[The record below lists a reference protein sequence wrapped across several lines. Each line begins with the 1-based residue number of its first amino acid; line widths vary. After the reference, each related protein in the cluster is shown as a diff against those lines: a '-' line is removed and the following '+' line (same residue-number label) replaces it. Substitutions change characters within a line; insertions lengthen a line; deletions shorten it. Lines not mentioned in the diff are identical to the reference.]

1 MRMRYTKITYRKTQP
16 SEPQTKN
23 VVIILLI
30 LLAAFIISFLLS
42 SYLLNKTASYI
53 YKNSNTDME
62 LQVRDVPYEWV
73 FDYSEDMQLPELPT
87 GCEATAAATLSRMQ
101 GAFVS
106 KTQVAD
112 ALPKSYD
119 DFVYS
124 FMGDPY
130 SYIGWSCS
138 ARAITETLN
147 VIFSS
152 EEKFAAIEL
161 TGDDLDDLILP
172 AAVWVT
178 IDMEN
183 PGRPAYTDDGYMLFH
198 NTHCVVITKIA
209 YDEVSVID
217 PLRGDVVYG
226 RYIFESVYNAMG
238 KEAVYVGYLD
248 EITRLAIERRNDE
261 S

>member
-1 MRMRYTKITYRKTQP
+1 MKCATKTTYRKTQP

-23 VVIILLI
+23 VLIVLLI
-30 LLAAFIISFLLS
+30 FLAAFIISFLLS
-42 SYLLNKTASYI
+42 SYLLNKTALYI
-53 YKNSNTDME
+53 YENSTQDTE
-62 LQVRDVPYEWV
+62 LQVRDVPYKWV
-73 FDYSEDMQLPELPT
+73 FNYSDDMQLPELPT

-106 KTQVAD
+106 KTQVAN

-130 SYIGWSCS
+130 SYSGWSCS
-138 ARAITETLN
+138 SRAITDTLN
-147 VIFSS
+147 AIFSS

-161 TGDDLDDLILP
+161 TGDDLDELVLP

-178 IDMEN
+178 IDMDD
-183 PGRPAYTDDGYMLFH
+183 PGRPSYINDGYMLFH
-198 NTHCVVITKIA
+198 NTHCVVITKIS
-209 YDEVSVID
+209 YDGVSVID
-217 PLRGDVVYG
+217 PLRGEVVYG

-238 KEAVYVGYLD
+238 REAVHVGYLD
-248 EITRLAIERRNDE
+248 EITRLTIERRNNE